1 MSESPADKYESAVA
15 GFSQLLEAIGMACAA
30 LYSGT
35 QREADLALA
44 ALNHPTV
51 FATEAYVSEFLER
64 ARVVAKAGDAFWLMC
79 ERLGNRQAPLDAPLD
94 IETLH
99 AIKKLVDLAGAWNA
113 FNAMPALEEKYRQL
127 SLWEDIPE

>member
-1 MSESPADKYESAVA
+1 MDETTDKYQVAVA
-15 GFSQLLEAIGMACAA
+15 GFAQLLDAIGMACAA

-35 QREADLALA
+35 QREADLAIA
-44 ALNHPTV
+44 ALNHPNV
-51 FATEAYVSEFLER
+51 LATEAYVGEFLER
-64 ARVVAKAGDAFWLMC
+64 ARVVAKAGDAFWLLC

-99 AIKKLVDLAGAWNA
+99 AIKKLVDLASAWNA

-127 SLWEDIPE
+127 SLWGDDYA